1 MSSFSSV
8 PVAEPADSLL
18 LDTDDGSTDDWHKG
32 VSSGNT
38 FADAPDDP
46 SWAQATAAAAPAPAA
61 PASSLC
67 WCFDVGS
74 YKPYFDINTSEVAE
88 RLKESLKVWEEN
100 GHFVNQVLAKG
111 AGPDAYGPFWLS
123 MSLVFVVSVTSN
135 INAWFGADKADFETD
150 INALVHSLWIV
161 YAFSFGMPIV
171 SYFAMN
177 CLGRRQVG
185 VSFMQLFSLYGYSL
199 SLFLPACLLCAIP
212 NAAVQWTALLVATA
226 FSAALIL
233 RNLITPIMEADA
245 KSARALLGWFAG
257 CQLILFLTLKVV
269 FYK

>member
-1 MSSFSSV
+1 
-8 PVAEPADSLL
+8 
-18 LDTDDGSTDDWHKG
+18 
-32 VSSGNT
+32 
-38 FADAPDDP
+38 
-46 SWAQATAAAAPAPAA
+46 
-61 PASSLC
+61 
-67 WCFDVGS
+67 
-74 YKPYFDINTSEVAE
+74 
-88 RLKESLKVWEEN
+88 
-100 GHFVNQVLAKG
+100 
-111 AGPDAYGPFWLS
+111 
-123 MSLVFVVSVTSN
+123 
-135 INAWFGADKADFETD
+135 
-150 INALVHSLWIV
+150 
-161 YAFSFGMPIV
+161 
-171 SYFAMN
+171 MN
-177 CLGRRQVG
+177 CLGGRQVG